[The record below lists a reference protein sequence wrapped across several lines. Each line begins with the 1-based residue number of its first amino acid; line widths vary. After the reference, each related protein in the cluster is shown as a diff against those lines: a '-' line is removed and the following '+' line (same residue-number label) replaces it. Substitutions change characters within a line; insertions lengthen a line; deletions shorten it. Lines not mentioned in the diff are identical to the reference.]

1 MERSTDDR
9 TRYGSDHSLPFFI
22 SKSDVR
28 IMSDFLMSTYA
39 RLPITF
45 ERGKGPWLWDTQGQR
60 YLDALSGI
68 GVCNLGH
75 SHPAVTKAIC
85 EQASKLSHT
94 SNLYGIDAQSQLAE
108 RLCAI
113 TEMDAVFFCNSG
125 AEANEAAIK
134 LARLYGHRKGVDKPT
149 VIVMENSFHGRTL
162 ATLTATGNRKVQAGF
177 EPLVQGFSRVPYND
191 LESVHAIAQHNENIV
206 AILLEPVQG
215 EGGLR
220 IPDDGYLTALRR
232 LCDQQGWLMMLDE
245 VQSGMGRTGKWFCY
259 QHDEAAP
266 DVLCLAKALGN
277 GFPMGACLARGEAAK
292 LFSPGT
298 HGSTFGGN
306 PLACRAAM
314 AVLDTIENEGLCE
327 RAAMLGRRLKAGF
340 SDRLTGVNG
349 VRDIR
354 NRGLMIGIELD
365 RPCGQL
371 VARASTRHLLINV
384 TAENVIRL
392 LPPLI
397 IDAEE
402 AEQIVDTVSTL
413 ILEFLASGE
422 TS

>member
-1 MERSTDDR
+1 
-9 TRYGSDHSLPFFI
+9 
-22 SKSDVR
+22 
-28 IMSDFLMSTYA
+28 MSDYLMSTYA

-85 EQASKLSHT
+85 EQASRLSHT

-113 TEMDAVFFCNSG
+113 SAMDAVFFCNSG

-134 LARLYGHRKGVDKPT
+134 LARLYGHRKGIDRPT

-177 EPLVQGFSRVPYND
+177 EPLVQGFRRVPYND
-191 LESVHAIAQHNENIV
+191 LQSIQAIAQHNENIV
-206 AILLEPVQG
+206 AVLLEPVQG

-220 IPDDGYLTALRR
+220 IPDDGYLAAMRSF
-232 LCDQQGWLMMLDE
+232 CDQQGWLLMLDE
-245 VQSGMGRTGKWFCY
+245 VQSGVGRTGKWFCH
-259 QHDEAAP
+259 QHENAVP

-292 LFSPGT
+292 VFSPGT

-306 PLACRAAM
+306 PVACRAAL

-327 RAAMLGRRLKAGF
+327 RATTLGLRITTGLGERLK
-340 SDRLTGVNG
+340 GVYG

-354 NRGLMIGIELD
+354 NRGMMIGIELD
-365 RPCGQL
+365 RPCRQL
-371 VARASTRHLLINV
+371 VAQASTQHLLLNV

-397 IDAEE
+397 IGDSEVE
-402 AEQIVDTVSTL
+402 KIVDTVSTL
-413 ILEFLASGE
+413 IIEFLAS
-422 TS
+422 SKAS